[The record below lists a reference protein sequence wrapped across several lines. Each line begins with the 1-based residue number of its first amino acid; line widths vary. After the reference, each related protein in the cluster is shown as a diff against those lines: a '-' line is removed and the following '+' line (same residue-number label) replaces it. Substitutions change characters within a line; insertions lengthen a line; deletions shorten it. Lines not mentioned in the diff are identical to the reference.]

1 MGDQVPDI
9 VVSRLPLY
17 VRALDNLARENV
29 RTVSSRDI
37 GNHLQ
42 MTAAQIRKDLSYF
55 GKFGKQGKGYEV
67 AHLLRELRQVLHLD
81 RQWPMVLVG
90 VGRLGRAIISYEG
103 FAAEGFKI
111 VAAFDTDPQ
120 KIGKKVGV
128 LVVRPIAELESY
140 IRQNG
145 VTIGI
150 VAVPAKE
157 VQDAVERLVKAGV
170 RAILNYAPLA
180 ARVPKGIQQ
189 REIDPILALQGMTY
203 YLK

>member
-29 RTVSSRDI
+29 RTVSSRDM

-67 AHLLRELRQVLHLD
+67 AHLLRELRQVLRLD

-157 VQDAVERLVKAGV
+157 VQDAVERLVKDGV
-170 RAILNYAPLA
+170 RAILNYAPVA
-180 ARVPKGIQQ
+180 ARVPKGVQQ
-189 REIDPILALQGMTY
+189 REVDPILALQGMTY